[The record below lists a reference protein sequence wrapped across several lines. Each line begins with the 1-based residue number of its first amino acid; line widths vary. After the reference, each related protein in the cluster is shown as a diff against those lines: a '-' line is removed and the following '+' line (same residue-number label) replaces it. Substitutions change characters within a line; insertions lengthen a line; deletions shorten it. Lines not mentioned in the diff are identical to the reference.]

1 MEHTNHCDHSDMK
14 YAGTS
19 KYTLSSPERDIKA
32 DYYFWLAQEDGCYDW
47 RICVRFSSE
56 PSNHLSGS
64 IDMYYNDSD
73 VMRMFATFMCRK
85 LGDSKRREAVDR
97 WERSNGK
104 RPLWTWRDKEEHD
117 HLRDVIGS
125 LMIAQFK
132 GESKQDQYRSV
143 INAIFEEKEVSEGA

>member
-85 LGDSKRREAVDR
+85 LGDSKRR
-97 WERSNGK
+97 
-104 RPLWTWRDKEEHD
+104 DKEEHD

>member
-1 MEHTNHCDHSDMK
+1 MK

-47 RICVRFSSE
+47 RICVRLSSE

-85 LGDSKRREAVDR
+85 LGDSKR
-97 WERSNGK
+97 
-104 RPLWTWRDKEEHD
+104 RDKEEHD

>member
-19 KYTLSSPERDIKA
+19 KYTLTSYVVGDYKSERDIKA
-32 DYYFWLAQEDGCYDW
+32 DYYFWLAQEGGCYDW

-85 LGDSKRREAVDR
+85 LGDSKRR
-97 WERSNGK
+97 
-104 RPLWTWRDKEEHD
+104 DKEEHD